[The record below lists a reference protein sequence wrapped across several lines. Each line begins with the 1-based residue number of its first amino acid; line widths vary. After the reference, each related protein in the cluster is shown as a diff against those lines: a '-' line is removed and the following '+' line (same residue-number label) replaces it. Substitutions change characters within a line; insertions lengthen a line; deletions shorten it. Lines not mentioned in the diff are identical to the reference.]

1 MEKQQLAALGE
12 ALPRLLEQLNTPDQ
26 HADEDAE
33 SIASFPDDP
42 TIEFKVGRMALGYA
56 AQEDRLVLV
65 AHDVEAGEDESIPPT
80 LSCRF
85 TREQARSL
93 SESCA
98 EAVAGGRP
106 ICQLCHRPIDPEGHM
121 CPRANGHQKLTRREG
136 GRPEPVQS
144 LTERA
149 GPLCRTRNMLPSKA
163 LSGVGWMCMQPVEL
177 AASCAQT
184 RRAITAAVWTS
195 S

>member
-1 MEKQQLAALGE
+1 MAEAQHDFASVDAIDAESIGTPGKRTFRLRLLRGDDSAALWMEKQQLAALGE

-33 SIASFPDDP
+33 SIASFPEDP

-136 GRPEPVQS
+136 GEGG
-144 LTERA
+144 EA
-149 GPLCRTRNMLPSKA
+149 
-163 LSGVGWMCMQPVEL
+163 
-177 AASCAQT
+177 
-184 RRAITAAVWTS
+184 
-195 S
+195 

>member
-1 MEKQQLAALGE
+1 MAEAQYDFASVDAIDAESIGTPGKRTFRLRILRGDNSAALWMEKQQLAALGE
-12 ALPRLLEQLNTPDQ
+12 ALPRLLEQLNAP
-26 HADEDAE
+26 DEDAE

-42 TIEFKVGRMALGYA
+42 TIDFKVGRMALGYA

-65 AHDVEAGEDESIPPT
+65 AHDVEAGDDESIQPT

-136 GRPEPVQS
+136 REGE
-144 LTERA
+144 A
-149 GPLCRTRNMLPSKA
+149 
-163 LSGVGWMCMQPVEL
+163 
-177 AASCAQT
+177 
-184 RRAITAAVWTS
+184 
-195 S
+195 

>member
-1 MEKQQLAALGE
+1 
-12 ALPRLLEQLNTPDQ
+12 Q

-65 AHDVEAGEDESIPPT
+65 AHDVEAGEDESIQPT

-136 GRPEPVQS
+136 REGGRPEPAQR

-149 GPLCRTRNMLPSKA
+149 GPLCRARNMLPSEV
-163 LSGVGWMCMQPVEL
+163 LSGVGG
-177 AASCAQT
+177 
-184 RRAITAAVWTS
+184 
-195 S
+195 

>member
-1 MEKQQLAALGE
+1 MAEAQYDFASVDAIDAESIGTPGKRTFRLRILRGDDAAALWMEKQQLAALGE
-12 ALPRLLEQLNTPDQ
+12 AIPRLLEQLNTPDQ

-33 SIASFPDDP
+33 SITSFPDEPAID
-42 TIEFKVGRMALGYA
+42 FKVGRMALGYA

-65 AHDVEAGEDESIPPT
+65 AHDLEAGEDESIPPT
-80 LSCRF
+80 FSCRF

-106 ICQLCHRPIDPEGHM
+106 VCQLCHRPIDPEGHM

-136 GRPEPVQS
+136 EG
-144 LTERA
+144 A
-149 GPLCRTRNMLPSKA
+149 
-163 LSGVGWMCMQPVEL
+163 
-177 AASCAQT
+177 
-184 RRAITAAVWTS
+184 
-195 S
+195 

>member
-1 MEKQQLAALGE
+1 MAEAQYDFASVDAIDAESIGTPGKRTFRVRLLRGTDSAALWMEKQQLAALGE
-12 ALPRLLEQLNTPDQ
+12 AIPRLLEQLNTPDQ

-33 SIASFPDDP
+33 SIGVFPDSP
-42 TIEFKVGRMALGYA
+42 TIDFKVGRMALGYA

-65 AHDVEAGEDESIPPT
+65 AHDVETDEDESTTPT

-106 ICQLCHRPIDPEGHM
+106 LCQLCQRPIDPEGHM
-121 CPRANGHQKLTRREG
+121 CPRANGHQKLTRREEG
-136 GRPEPVQS
+136 N
-144 LTERA
+144 A
-149 GPLCRTRNMLPSKA
+149 
-163 LSGVGWMCMQPVEL
+163 
-177 AASCAQT
+177 
-184 RRAITAAVWTS
+184 
-195 S
+195 